1 MSTEKGGIHIVQPMV
16 SKKEGLDYTP
26 NATKLQT
33 VSPKNSNNPDES
45 DRMGRKPKSKRLE
58 DLVRNIYD
66 ALNLVSGSS
75 SNLEVDNLKCRGQS
89 LW

>member
-33 VSPKNSNNPDES
+33 VSPKTRTVPTRATEWGES
-45 DRMGRKPKSKRLE
+45 QSPSGLKISFE
-58 DLVRNIYD
+58 IYTT
-66 ALNLVSGSS
+66 LRTS
-75 SNLEVDNLKCRGQS
+75 
-89 LW
+89 